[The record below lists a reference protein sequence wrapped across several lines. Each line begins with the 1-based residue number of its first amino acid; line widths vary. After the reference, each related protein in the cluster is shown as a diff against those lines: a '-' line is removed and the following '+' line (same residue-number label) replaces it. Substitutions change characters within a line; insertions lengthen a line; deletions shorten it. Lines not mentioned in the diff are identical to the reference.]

1 MLRYP
6 AHWPASPPQ
15 EEGVDV
21 ALATDLVSLMLR
33 DECDV
38 AVIASADSDE
48 AYRREPLPASP
59 RAPIIE

>member
-1 MLRYP
+1 M
-6 AHWPASPPQ
+6 
-15 EEGVDV
+15 